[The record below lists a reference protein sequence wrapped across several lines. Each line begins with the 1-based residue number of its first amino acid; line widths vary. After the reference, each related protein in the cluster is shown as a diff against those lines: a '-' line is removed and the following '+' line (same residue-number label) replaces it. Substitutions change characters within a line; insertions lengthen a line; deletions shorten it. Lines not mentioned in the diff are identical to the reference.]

1 MNIADRIQL
10 LRKAKGISLEVL
22 ADQIGVSRQAV
33 SKWESEQSM
42 PDLEKIILLSDYFE
56 TTTDYLLKG
65 VEPTKES
72 EKTWSALW
80 FTAAGTI
87 LNIIGLVLAI
97 VIWFEVQRVYTLG
110 IGLTLMLLGT
120 GVFLTGQI
128 FDGKDKLKAK
138 RLFVQINIWILTF
151 IPLSCCFNLLDG
163 ILGGFS
169 GLLAPL
175 PMLGNS
181 FVTFALF
188 WLFYFTLCI
197 VTELAIAKAE
207 HGTVM
212 KS

>member
-10 LRKAKGISLEVL
+10 LRKAKGISQEVL

-65 VEPTKES
+65 VEPTKGS

-87 LNIIGLVLAI
+87 LNIIGLILAI

-128 FDGKDKLKAK
+128 LDGKDRLKAK
-138 RLFVQINIWILTF
+138 RLFLQINIWILTF

-163 ILGGFS
+163 LLGGFN

-188 WLFYFTLCI
+188 WLFYFALCI
-197 VTELAIAKAE
+197 VTELVIAKAE
-207 HGTVM
+207 H
-212 KS
+212 